1 MTSQSGKN
9 DALEPV
15 GPSSSAVVKKPY
27 HSPELKAYGDL
38 ARITSGS
45 GGGKADATPP
55 GGKSKA

>member
-1 MTSQSGKN
+1 MTLESGKK

-15 GPSSSAVVKKPY
+15 GPSSSAVVKKSY
-27 HSPELKAYGDL
+27 HAPELKAYGDL

-45 GGGKADATPP
+45 GGGKGDSNPP